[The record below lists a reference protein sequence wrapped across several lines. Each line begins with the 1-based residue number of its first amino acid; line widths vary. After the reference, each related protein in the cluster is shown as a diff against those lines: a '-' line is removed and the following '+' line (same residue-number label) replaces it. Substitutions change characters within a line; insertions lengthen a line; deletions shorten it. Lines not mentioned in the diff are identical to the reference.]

1 MAVLVGKRHTNKS
14 SSKDQGALYAQALD
28 ARAWA
33 IDHALPFWA
42 GNARDDK
49 GGFYEEL
56 SHNYAPNKA
65 AIRRLRVQARQI
77 YTYSFAHEL
86 GWYDGLKTADKTL
99 NFMLE
104 KGFMPDDKRGFI
116 HLLGPDYS
124 VVDARRDLYDHAFYL
139 LALAWH
145 ARVSGRR
152 SSLALAD
159 SLLAF
164 LDNALGADN
173 GGYLEGLPLDDPRN
187 ALRRQNPHMHLLEAF
202 MALYDASGDDKYLAR
217 AGRIVTLFKKH
228 FFNRDTGTVTEFF
241 HRGWTPAHGAK
252 GKTVEPGH
260 AAEWIWLLGQYEA
273 RTQVDTRRYANA
285 LYENLL
291 QIPGLYLSDELD
303 RDGKTRR
310 ATKRLWVQTEL
321 VKAHISQADFGN
333 IDAADKAADTLQ
345 GILRDYLKPN
355 GTWTDTLG
363 ENGLPIFGP
372 IPTSTF
378 YHILCMIAESCRS
391 ANIQPLR
398 EPRYARS

>member
-1 MAVLVGKRHTNKS
+1 MGKRHTKTIT
-14 SSKDQGALYAQALD
+14 SKTHADLYSQALS

-33 IDHALPFWA
+33 VDHALPFWA
-42 GNARDDK
+42 QNARDDD

-56 SHNYAPNKA
+56 RHNCAPNKA

-86 GWYDGLKTADKTL
+86 GWYDGLSAADKTL
-99 NFMLE
+99 NFMLG
-104 KGFMPDDKRGFI
+104 KGFMPDGKNGFI

-145 ARVSGRR
+145 ARVSGQR

-164 LDNALGADN
+164 LDGALGADN

-202 MALYDASGDDKYLAR
+202 MALYDASGDKKYLAR
-217 AGRIVTLFKKH
+217 ADIIITLFKKH
-228 FFNRDTGTVTEFF
+228 FFNRETGTVTEYF

-260 AAEWIWLLGQYEA
+260 AAEWVWLLGQYET
-273 RTQVDTRRYANA
+273 RTQTDTRRYANA
-285 LYENLL
+285 LYSNLA
-291 QIPGLYLSDELD
+291 QMPGLYLNDELGE
-303 RDGKTRR
+303 DGTVRR

-321 VKAHISQADFGN
+321 VKAHLTQAEFG
-333 IDAADKAADTLQ
+333 DVTAQDKAAHMLEN
-345 GILRDYLKPN
+345 ILRDYLKPN
-355 GTWTDTLG
+355 GTWTDSLG
-363 ENGLPIFGP
+363 ENGLPVYGP

-378 YHILCMIAESCRS
+378 YHILCMIAEACRS
-391 ANIQPLR
+391 AGIDTAKESRLYVQ
-398 EPRYARS
+398 S